1 VLANKGA
8 GRRRKAPPV
17 LLPASLAQQRLR
29 DDVDERQAV
38 AAAMRAARD
47 ALKHGWPPMKV
58 GPHHDLT

>member
-47 ALKHGWPPMKV
+47 ALKHG
-58 GPHHDLT
+58 